1 MSFIVFSF
9 VVGLRIYYLFICIY
23 YHFYRSI
30 ICVASFAPVIDR
42 QFHRVRFRPTIS
54 CTTSR
59 SVCCSTV
66 SRIIALCYS
75 SRLIEHSRA

>member
-30 ICVASFAPVIDR
+30 ICVASFAPVIER

-54 CTTSR
+54 SNFYHQQIGMLLYR
-59 SVCCSTV
+59 
-66 SRIIALCYS
+66 
-75 SRLIEHSRA
+75 